1 MGDTRKEEAELSLR
15 KKYHKTIFSRF
26 LQEQSTPTG

>member
-15 KKYHKTIFSRF
+15 KNIIRQYFHV